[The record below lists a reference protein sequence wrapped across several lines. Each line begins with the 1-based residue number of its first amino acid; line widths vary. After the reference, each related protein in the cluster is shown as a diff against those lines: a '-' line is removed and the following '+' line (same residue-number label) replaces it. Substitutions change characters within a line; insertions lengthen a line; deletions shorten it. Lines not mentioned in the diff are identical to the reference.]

1 MPTLNPYFGKI
12 LTPGHRRAN
21 TSINLTG
28 AVADSDLFRYR
39 ELSCLSV
46 SQSEGWTSVTISQ
59 SEGWTSLTYQS
70 E

>member
-1 MPTLNPYFGKI
+1 MPTLIPYFGKI

-39 ELSCLSV
+39 EPQLSQCQPIRGLDQCNYQPIKGLD
-46 SQSEGWTSVTISQ
+46 QSH
-59 SEGWTSLTYQS
+59 
-70 E
+70 